1 MCTLSPCMFCC
12 VSFEYDTHMP
22 IKMPIQ
28 GTNMTKTN
36 IHKNIHCTMTEA
48 YRHVFEGLFK
58 QAAFS
63 NLYLLT
69 KDHSVKSEVVGAL
82 FKKTSNER
90 NHA

>member
-1 MCTLSPCMFCC
+1 MCTLSPYIYCF
-12 VSFEYDTHMP
+12 VSFEYDAHMP
-22 IKMPIQ
+22 ITMPIQ
-28 GTNMTKTN
+28 GTNMPKI

-69 KDHSVKSEVVGAL
+69 KDHSVKSKVVRAL
-82 FKKTSNER
+82 LEKTSNDR
-90 NHA
+90 NHV